1 MLGKGAIL
9 QNSGLPKLIYA
20 LLAAVGLLYFSL
32 LYPRLPDPMA
42 SHFNASGAAT
52 AWMPKSGF
60 FMLIVIVTLASAVPV
75 FLVPRSMAKLSNDK
89 INLPNKEYWLAP
101 ERRSETMQYLGI
113 QMGWFGCALLALLLC
128 GLYNAVAAN
137 FRPDHHF
144 DSGSFYAV
152 LGAFLAFIIV
162 WLVRLLSYFARVPEN
177 SSAK

>member
-20 LLAAVGLLYFSL
+20 LLAAVGLLYFSF
-32 LYPRLPDPMA
+32 LYPQLPDPMA

-60 FMLIVIVTLASAVPV
+60 FMLIAVVALAASMPV
-75 FLVPRSMAKLSNDK
+75 FIVPRSIAKLPNDK

-101 ERRSETMQYLGI
+101 ERRDETLQYFGN
-113 QMGWFGCALLALLLC
+113 QMGWFGCALLAFLFC

-144 DSGSFYAV
+144 DSGSFYIE
-152 LGAFLAFIIV
+152 LGAFLAFITF
-162 WLVRLLSYFARVPEN
+162 WLVCLLSHFARAPQQN
-177 SSAK
+177 ART